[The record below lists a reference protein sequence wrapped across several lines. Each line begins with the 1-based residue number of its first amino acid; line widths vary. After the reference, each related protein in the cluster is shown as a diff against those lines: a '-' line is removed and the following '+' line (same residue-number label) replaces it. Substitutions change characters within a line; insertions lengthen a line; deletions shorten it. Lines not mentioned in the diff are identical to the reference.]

1 MMVTIT
7 FDNRETEKRAVSAL
21 ENGSA
26 SISSALVR
34 GRRQVLLMIESIRT
48 TEPHLGELLG
58 RLDQGRLAWF

>member
-58 RLDQGRLAWF
+58 RLDQSRLAWF

>member
-1 MMVTIT
+1 MIVTIT

-21 ENGSA
+21 EKGSA

-34 GRRQVLLMIESIRT
+34 GRGQVLLMIESTRT

-58 RLDQGRLAWF
+58 RLDQSRLAWF